1 VIINK
6 TICSAGM
13 NYFNDAV
20 KIYSPEEIAN
30 DVLIWSKENQAAVL
44 IALLHEKYST
54 NWNEA
59 KIQIEKGFESGN

>member
-1 VIINK
+1 MIINK

-13 NYFNDAV
+13 NYIHNAV
-20 KIYSPEEIAN
+20 KVYSPEEIAN
-30 DVLIWSKENQAAVL
+30 DVLKWSKENQAAVL

-59 KIQIEKGFESGN
+59 KIEIEKGFEK